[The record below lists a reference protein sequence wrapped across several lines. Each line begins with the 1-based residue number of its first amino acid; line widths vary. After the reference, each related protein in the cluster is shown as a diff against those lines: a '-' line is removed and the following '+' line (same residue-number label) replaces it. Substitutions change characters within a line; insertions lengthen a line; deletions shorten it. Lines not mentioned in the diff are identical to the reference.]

1 MVRRALVR
9 HCSGSQKGLKPA
21 RTGGHDDIWTTW
33 YHGHMN
39 TLLRHPATLTLTLP
53 LVVAEP
59 IIVPRP
65 GRPWTVAD
73 LQQFAGREERY
84 ELVRGDLLM
93 MSPASPKQG
102 RYAMRLGSAL
112 QQYVEAHDLGEVYTA
127 EPGFQLQPE
136 PDAVVRAP
144 DVAFVQKERIPPP
157 EDESGFWSLA
167 PDLVVEIISPS
178 ETAVQVQAKVQDYL
192 TAGSRL
198 IWLVYPETHTVVEY
212 RAGGAMRLY
221 TSADTL
227 DGADVVPGFQ
237 YPLAQLFRE
246 TRRM

>member
-1 MVRRALVR
+1 
-9 HCSGSQKGLKPA
+9 
-21 RTGGHDDIWTTW
+21 
-33 YHGHMN
+33 MN
-39 TLLRHPATLTLTLP
+39 TPLRHTTTLTFTLP

-65 GRPWTVAD
+65 DRPWTVAD
-73 LQQFAGREERY
+73 LQQLAGREERY

-112 QQYVEAHDLGEVYTA
+112 QQHVEAHDLGEVYTA

-136 PDAVVRAP
+136 PEAIVRAP
-144 DVAFVQKERIPPP
+144 DLAFVRKERIPPP
-157 EDESGFWSLA
+157 ENESGFWSLA

-192 TAGSRL
+192 NAGSRL
-198 IWLVYPETHTVVEY
+198 IWLVYPETRTVVEY
-212 RAGGAMRLY
+212 RADGSMRLY
-221 TSADTL
+221 ANNDTL
-227 DGADVVPGFQ
+227 DGADVIPGFR
-237 YPLAQLFRE
+237 YPLELLFRE
-246 TRRM
+246 ARRA